1 MESSYPANSFCRPK
15 ILVSKCLGFARCR
28 YNGETIS
35 DPFTNSLKPWVEFTP
50 VCPEMEIGLGVPRDP
65 VRLVEGRDGVRM
77 VQPATGRDLTARMV
91 AFASGLAGSLAD
103 FDGLLLKS
111 RSPSCGPMDV
121 KIYSD
126 SKPGSA
132 SRRGR
137 GLFANVVI
145 EHRSSLAVEH
155 EGRVLNLHIREHFL
169 SRIFIMARM
178 RQLAGNPGIKALM
191 DFHAGNKL
199 LLMAYHQ
206 DYLHKMG
213 RLLANHERQTLNEV
227 LAQYRDHMS
236 AALIRAP
243 KTTAVINVCMHAL
256 GYFKKGLK
264 STEKAYFLDLLVQ
277 YRQGRIPL
285 LVLQSLLMAWALK
298 FEEEYL
304 LGQTF
309 FAPYPRELFDLADS
323 SKGRDV
329 LPVNRSI

>member
-1 MESSYPANSFCRPK
+1 MTSFSRPK

-35 DPFTNSLKPWVEFTP
+35 DPFTDRLKPWVDFTP
-50 VCPEMEIGLGVPRDP
+50 VCPEVEIGLGVPRDP
-65 VRLVEGRDGVRM
+65 VRLVEGRGGVRM
-77 VQPATGRDLTARMV
+77 VQPSTGRDLTSEMV
-91 AFASGLAGSLAD
+91 AFASSLAD
-103 FDGLLLKS
+103 ALTAYDGLLLKS

-137 GLFANVVI
+137 GLFADKVM
-145 EHRSSLAVEH
+145 EQRPSLAVEH
-155 EGRVLNLHIREHFL
+155 EGRVLNLHLREHFL
-169 SRIFIMARM
+169 SRIFTMARV
-178 RQLAGNPGIKALM
+178 RQLAVQPNINALM
-191 DFHAGNKL
+191 EFQAANKL

-206 DYLHKMG
+206 EHLRAMG
-213 RLLANHERQTLNEV
+213 RLLANHGRLPVETV
-227 LAQYRDHMS
+227 LAQYSDLLS
-236 AALIRAP
+236 AALLRAP
-243 KTTAVINVCMHAL
+243 KATAVINVCMHAL

-264 STEKAYFLDLLVQ
+264 STEKAYFLDLLLQ

-285 LVLQSLLMAWALK
+285 LVLQSLLTAWALK

-309 FAPYPRELFDLADS
+309 FAPYPREMFDLADS
-323 SKGRDV
+323 GKGRQ
-329 LPVNRSI
+329 S